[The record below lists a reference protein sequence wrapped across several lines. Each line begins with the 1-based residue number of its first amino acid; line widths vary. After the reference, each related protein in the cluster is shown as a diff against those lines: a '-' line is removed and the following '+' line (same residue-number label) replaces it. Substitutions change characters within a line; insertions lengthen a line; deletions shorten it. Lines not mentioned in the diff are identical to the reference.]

1 MISARQLTPEGDQA
15 IRDLAQR
22 YGVSVDAVRALLF
35 AVSAGGGTLAQF
47 DHPELGGSGQWMSGG
62 MTMVGDM
69 FNYGLKAKVS
79 GLCVEISSLLNSQ
92 QLLIPLP
99 VHSTGRSIFPGNAW
113 WPAELGNPSSA
124 GGQNDARYAY
134 FPQRRRLAILHDG
147 KVTLY
152 DTLDHQIGGVQQ
164 QQGGY
169 AGSLM
174 FTSQYGTFSIDTLA
188 VVSSRSDPATAAS
201 SHESARTTPAFSATS
216 HVGSTGTSQS
226 SDEILKS
233 LERIADLHQKGILS
247 DEEFKS
253 KKAELLSRL

>member
-1 MISARQLTPEGDQA
+1 MISTRQLAPQGDQA

-22 YGVSVDAVRALLF
+22 YGVSTDAVRTLLF

-79 GLCVEISSLLNSQ
+79 GLCAEISSL
-92 QLLIPLP
+92 
-99 VHSTGRSIFPGNAW
+99 R
-113 WPAELGNPSSA
+113 
-124 GGQNDARYAY
+124 
-134 FPQRRRLAILHDG
+134 
-147 KVTLY
+147 
-152 DTLDHQIGGVQQ
+152 GVQQ

-174 FTSQYGTFSIDTLA
+174 FTSQYGTLSIDTLK
-188 VVSSRSDPATAAS
+188 VVSSRSDSASTAS
-201 SHESARTTPAFSATS
+201 SHLSAGTTPAFSATS
-216 HVGSTGTSQS
+216 HGSSTTSQS
-226 SDEILKS
+226 SEEILKS
-233 LERIADLHQKGILS
+233 LERIGDLHHKGILS

-253 KKAELLSRL
+253 KKADLLSRL